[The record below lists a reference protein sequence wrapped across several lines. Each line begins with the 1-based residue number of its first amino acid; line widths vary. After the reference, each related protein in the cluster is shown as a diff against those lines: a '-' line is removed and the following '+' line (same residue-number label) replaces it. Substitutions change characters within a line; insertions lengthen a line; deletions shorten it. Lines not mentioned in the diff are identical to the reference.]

1 MLSIGQY
8 LFRPGCPTNGARPYL
23 SEILQIMPITQR
35 ICEPSDALLMIK
47 EGCLVDYVM
56 SCGDNLPKV
65 NLKER
70 IIEINK
76 GLGCGLSEAFKIYQ
90 AEQTSQERFLEI
102 GDKITLVNRKG
113 NWELYL
119 KHEGFW
125 IRSARL
131 ATSLD
136 SLCTESSMFQ
146 PISFNILC
154 SESEIRRATDIVR
167 CYRMISYRHVFYG
180 APYRFGNN
188 ENWKHAGDGTGN
200 VCIYGRTPKEML
212 IHVDRIEEHI
222 KEYKAAQKIGYGVF

>member
-56 SCGDNLPKV
+56 SWGDNLPTV

-90 AEQTSQERFLEI
+90 AE
-102 GDKITLVNRKG
+102 
-113 NWELYL
+113 
-119 KHEGFW
+119 
-125 IRSARL
+125 
-131 ATSLD
+131 
-136 SLCTESSMFQ
+136 
-146 PISFNILC
+146 
-154 SESEIRRATDIVR
+154 
-167 CYRMISYRHVFYG
+167 
-180 APYRFGNN
+180 
-188 ENWKHAGDGTGN
+188 
-200 VCIYGRTPKEML
+200 
-212 IHVDRIEEHI
+212 
-222 KEYKAAQKIGYGVF
+222 

>member
-56 SCGDNLPKV
+56 SWGDNLPTV

-90 AEQTSQERFLEI
+90 AEQTSQERSW
-102 GDKITLVNRKG
+102 K
-113 NWELYL
+113 
-119 KHEGFW
+119 
-125 IRSARL
+125 
-131 ATSLD
+131 
-136 SLCTESSMFQ
+136 
-146 PISFNILC
+146 
-154 SESEIRRATDIVR
+154 SEIRLHWLIVR
-167 CYRMISYRHVFYG
+167 VI
-180 APYRFGNN
+180 GNY
-188 ENWKHAGDGTGN
+188 
-200 VCIYGRTPKEML
+200 I
-212 IHVDRIEEHI
+212 
-222 KEYKAAQKIGYGVF
+222 

>member
-1 MLSIGQY
+1 M
-8 LFRPGCPTNGARPYL
+8 N
-23 SEILQIMPITQR
+23 MPITQR

-56 SCGDNLPKV
+56 SWGDNLPTV

-76 GLGCGLSEAFKIYQ
+76 GLGCVLSEAFKIYQ
-90 AEQTSQERFLEI
+90 AEQTSQERVLEI

-154 SESEIRRATDIVR
+154 SESEIRRATDIVK
-167 CYRMISYRHVFYG
+167 F
-180 APYRFGNN
+180 
-188 ENWKHAGDGTGN
+188 
-200 VCIYGRTPKEML
+200 
-212 IHVDRIEEHI
+212 
-222 KEYKAAQKIGYGVF
+222 

>member
-1 MLSIGQY
+1 
-8 LFRPGCPTNGARPYL
+8 
-23 SEILQIMPITQR
+23 
-35 ICEPSDALLMIK
+35 MIK

-56 SCGDNLPKV
+56 SWGDNLPTV

-76 GLGCGLSEAFKIYQ
+76 GLGCVLSEAFKIYQ

-154 SESEIRRATDIVR
+154 SESEIRRATDIVKF
-167 CYRMISYRHVFYG
+167 YRMISYRHVFYG
-180 APYRFGNN
+180 SPIGLEITRFGNML
-188 ENWKHAGDGTGN
+188 EMELGMFAFMEGL
-200 VCIYGRTPKEML
+200 PK
-212 IHVDRIEEHI
+212 RC
-222 KEYKAAQKIGYGVF
+222 